1 MLWDCEI
8 RKDSYENDWCT
19 HLLILSYL
27 GEKETKR
34 PVLFNRWIEVEVL
47 KSEPLLWL
55 PSSKV
60 GENPSVKFIEHLR

>member
-1 MLWDCEI
+1 MT
-8 RKDSYENDWCT
+8 SG
-19 HLLILSYL
+19 YL
-27 GEKETKR
+27 GGKEETEKM

-60 GENPSVKFIEHLR
+60 GENPSMKFIRHLR